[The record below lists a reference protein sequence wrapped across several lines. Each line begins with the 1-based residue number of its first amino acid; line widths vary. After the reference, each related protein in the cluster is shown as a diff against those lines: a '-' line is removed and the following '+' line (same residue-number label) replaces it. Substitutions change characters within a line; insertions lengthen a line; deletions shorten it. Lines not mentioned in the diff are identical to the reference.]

1 MKPTKHN
8 GQTPTGDEVDHALD
22 AALAKY
28 AAVEPRMGLEDRVLA
43 RLHSEPSRSSRR
55 IWWQWGLAGAA
66 AAILVVGLLA
76 WRSTRVA
83 HPVIA
88 NHPPAVIRQPS
99 LTGTKSAPP
108 AKDDVATAKHTP
120 RPKPAA
126 RRAPAS
132 TTVAARPKLDQF
144 PSPQPLSAEE
154 IALSHY
160 VKNFPKEA
168 QVVAKAQEDF
178 AIETQKI
185 MNDGGSDTLPSTSI
199 QQER

>member
-1 MKPTKHN
+1 MKPAKHN
-8 GQTPTGDEVDHALD
+8 GHTPAGDDLDHTLD

-28 AAVEPRMGLEDRVLA
+28 AAVEPRVGLEDRVLA

-55 IWWQWGLAGAA
+55 IWFQWGLAGAA
-66 AAILVVGLLA
+66 AAILFVGLLA

-88 NHPPAVIRQPS
+88 NHPPAAIQQQSIP
-99 LTGTKSAPP
+99 GTNPAPRV
-108 AKDDVATAKHTP
+108 KDDVATAKHAP
-120 RPKPAA
+120 SPKPAA

-132 TTVAARPKLDQF
+132 TAVAASPKLDQF
-144 PSPQPLSAEE
+144 PSPQPLSTEE
-154 IALSHY
+154 IALARY

-168 QVVAKAQEDF
+168 RLVAQAQEDF
-178 AIETQKI
+178 AVETLKI
-185 MNDGGSDTLPSTSI
+185 MNDGGSDTRPSI